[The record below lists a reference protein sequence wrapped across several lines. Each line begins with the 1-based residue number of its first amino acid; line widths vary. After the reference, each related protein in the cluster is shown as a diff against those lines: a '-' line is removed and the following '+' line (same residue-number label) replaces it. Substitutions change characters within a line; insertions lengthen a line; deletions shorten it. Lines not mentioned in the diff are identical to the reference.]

1 MQKILHQ
8 KTTILM
14 HQTRHLLKKL
24 MLAANI
30 KSKSLPSVTSLK
42 LLKTSFLALPSTS
55 SDSLRLRPNKPKR
68 CSSSLLTRPNSSR
81 RDSCSRK
88 NTKKTIVSKRNKW
101 RKESRPLRHSWEDTQ
116 WQTTSHSK
124 SLSTTHRVR
133 SQLWLL
139 KPVIKKS
146 KLMIILL
153 ANNFL
158 AKRRKERD

>member
-42 LLKTSFLALPSTS
+42 LLKTSLAQPSTS

-68 CSSSLLTRPNSSR
+68 CSSSLWTRPNSSR

-153 ANNFL
+153 A
-158 AKRRKERD
+158 KRRKARD